1 MDTKLWIFSPL
12 ANIFSI
18 LSKTL
23 TAAFLPFTFFFIYNS
38 NIKQNKKISITFLY
52 IIILFL
58 LVAAL
63 FVGVEAGGN
72 INLRVVQSFEFND
85 FLIGFTAWAYQLR
98 FDYLQLLFY
107 LPLTVGL
114 ILVSKNGIR
123 NADSVLVLMAGALF
137 SAPLLSGFTGFNI
150 FPYRYLPFIV
160 FFSIG
165 VGTLFSKRITR
176 RVL

>member
-63 FVGVEAGGN
+63 FLGVEAGGN
-72 INLRVVQSFEFND
+72 INLRGVQTFDFD
-85 FLIGFTAWAYQLR
+85 QFLIGFTAWAYQLR

-176 RVL
+176 RAL

>member
-23 TAAFLPFTFFFIYNS
+23 TVAFLPFTFFFIYNS

-72 INLRVVQSFEFND
+72 INLRGVQTFDFD
-85 FLIGFTAWAYQLR
+85 QFLIGFTAWAYQLR

-176 RVL
+176 RAL